1 MRIGVGI
8 TKIAPTVDR
17 SKVRI
22 MRKLYKRLALW
33 ILIPPS
39 VFVATYHGVDTA
51 LMNDTYVPA
60 EEQMIAVPSRRYFAY
75 GSNMSTAYLTNI
87 RGVYPLDRESAKLS
101 GYKLNF
107 SLRGPNW
114 IEPGFANIAPADD
127 AFVEGVVYTLDEAA
141 YERVVLSEPEEYRQ
155 VTVDVVTPAGKTIQA
170 ITLVGPDQ
178 GEFQPSKRYL
188 KTLVKG
194 AQENELSATYIASL
208 HAIDSVY
215 VPLLSEAMG
224 SVIYLYVYLQSTKAK
239 SAAES
244 A

>member
-1 MRIGVGI
+1 
-8 TKIAPTVDR
+8 
-17 SKVRI
+17 

-33 ILIPPS
+33 ILMPPS

-60 EEQMIAVPSRRYFAY
+60 EEQMLEEAGKKYFAY

-87 RGVYPLDRESAKLS
+87 RGVYPLDKETAKLS
-101 GYKLNF
+101 GYKLTF

-127 AFVEGVVYTLDEAA
+127 GFVEGVVYTLDQAA
-141 YERVVLSEPEEYRQ
+141 YERVVLSEPDEYRQ
-155 VTVDVVTPAGKTIQA
+155 VTVDLVTADGRTIQA
-170 ITLVGPDQ
+170 VTLVGPDQ

-194 AQENELSATYIASL
+194 AQENELSAEYIESL
-208 HAIDSVY
+208 RAIDSVY
-215 VPLLSEAMG
+215 VPLLSEVMG
-224 SVIYLYVYLQSTKAK
+224 SVIYVYVYLQSSKAK
-239 SAAES
+239 AAAES

>member
-1 MRIGVGI
+1 
-8 TKIAPTVDR
+8 
-17 SKVRI
+17 

-33 ILIPPS
+33 ILMPPS

-60 EEQMIAVPSRRYFAY
+60 EEQMLEEAGKKYFAY

-87 RGVYPLDRESAKLS
+87 RGVYPLDKETAKLS
-101 GYKLNF
+101 GYKLTF

-114 IEPGFANIAPADD
+114 IEPGFANIAPADNG
-127 AFVEGVVYTLDEAA
+127 FVEGVVYTLDQAA
-141 YERVVLSEPEEYRQ
+141 YERVVLSEPDEYRQ
-155 VTVDVVTPAGKTIQA
+155 VMVDLVAADGRTIQA
-170 ITLVGPDQ
+170 VTLVGPNQ

-194 AQENELSATYIASL
+194 AQENELSAEYIESL
-208 HAIDSVY
+208 RAIDSVY
-215 VPLLSEAMG
+215 VPLLSEVMG
-224 SVIYLYVYLQSTKAK
+224 SVIYVYVYLQSSKAK
-239 SAAES
+239 AAAES